1 MVEKTHT
8 AGFWPS
14 LFDPFRE
21 FGQRISD
28 WVAPRAEA
36 SADDAAYEVTI
47 ELPGVPAD
55 GISVECTDGA
65 LTVKGEKKAERREEG
80 KDYFFTEREY
90 GSFQRSFRLPPD
102 ADQGGVEA
110 SFADGV
116 LKLRIPKK
124 KQAAPAARKIEIAK
138 G

>member
-8 AGFWPS
+8 AGFWPT

-21 FGQRISD
+21 LGQRISD
-28 WVAPRAEA
+28 WIAPRAEA
-36 SADDAAYEVTI
+36 SSDEKGYEVTI
-47 ELPGVPAD
+47 ELPGVSAD
-55 GISVECTDGA
+55 NISVECTDGA
-65 LTVKGEKKAERREEG
+65 LTVKGEKKAEREEKG

-102 ADQGGVEA
+102 ADQSNVEA
-110 SFADGV
+110 DFADGV

-124 KQAAPAARKIEIAK
+124 AQTAPTARKVEVRK

>member
-8 AGFWPS
+8 AGFWPA

-21 FGQRISD
+21 LGQRISD

-36 SADDAAYEVTI
+36 SGDGDAYTVTI
-47 ELPGVPAD
+47 ELPGVTAD
-55 GISVECTDGA
+55 DISVECVEGA
-65 LTVKGEKKAERREEG
+65 LTVKGEKKAERKQEG

-90 GSFQRSFRLPPD
+90 GAFQRSFRLPPD
-102 ADQGGVEA
+102 ADQAGVA
-110 SFADGV
+110 ATFADGV
-116 LKLRIPKK
+116 LTLRIPKK
-124 KQAAPAARKIEIAK
+124 VAAAAAARKIEVAK